1 VGAVAS
7 VIWAWGV
14 AQHPYLLPE
23 KLTIA
28 AAAAPS
34 GSLKVLLIVFGVAVA
49 VVLPSLG
56 LLFVLVNRN
65 LVEEA
70 SRPAARL
77 D

>member
-34 GSLKVLLIVFGVAVA
+34 DSLKVLLIVFGVAVA